1 MDSSKHKNISNLPL
15 SNQIAPNKLNLNY
28 LLGVGNFIHSACYC
42 RKLCDE
48 TIWIDNRKDCYSI
61 LKEAL
66 KDEQNTIPKDDLN
79 IALLYAAYS
88 GNLECIHLLLDSGA
102 DVTAVDGNFNN
113 AVMLAVTMG
122 RYYKDTSDAGTSD
135 HKYKYEDVVRVL
147 IQHGCPPN
155 EVNVYHKTPLIA
167 ACEFVHTEMVKLLL
181 EYIDFKDSDRS
192 TPLREADLMANLNL
206 PRLCSESRKIWHR
219 RTTPL
224 IVAVMRENRELVKVL
239 LDAKVPIDEGDFEGS
254 TALHYAV
261 VYYCPYFVE
270 LLLDAGADVNSVNL
284 SMVSPLMKACRSKDE
299 DVMLILLRR
308 GAKVTVPQASN
319 RNSLG
324 WPFYSCVLSDAA
336 KFAPKDVMDA
346 LCEAADDLDHEACLF
361 SPLSDAVAAKNIV
374 AAKCLI
380 YYGCSLDTHSNVRLL
395 GKGQKTLLQI
405 SIEEKNLDV
414 IRLLYEAG
422 AFTCKSLYECYKD
435 MIIRKDC
442 LGNPELMEMLE
453 MFACNPP
460 SLIHICRKTVREA
473 IQKPLPRTVPCLG
486 LPRPVKGFLLYND
499 I

>member
-1 MDSSKHKNISNLPL
+1 MCNES
-15 SNQIAPNKLNLNY
+15 
-28 LLGVGNFIHSACYC
+28 VW
-42 RKLCDE
+42 R
-48 TIWIDNRKDCYSI
+48 DNGKDCYSI

-66 KDEQNTIPKDDLN
+66 KDGQTTIPKDDLN

-88 GNLECIHLLLDSGA
+88 GNLECVCLLLESGA

-122 RYYKDTSDAGTSD
+122 GCYKDTRDAGTSD
-135 HKYKYEDVVRVL
+135 HKYKYKDVVRVL
-147 IQHGCPPN
+147 IRHECPLN
-155 EVNVYHKTPLIA
+155 KVNVYHKTPLIA
-167 ACEFVHTEMVKLLL
+167 ACEFEHIEMVNLLL
-181 EYIDFKDSDRS
+181 EYIDFKDSDKS
-192 TPLREADLMANLNL
+192 TPLREDYLMANSNL
-206 PRLCSESRKIWHR
+206 PMLCSESRKIWHR
-219 RTTPL
+219 RMTPL

-254 TALHYAV
+254 TALHHAV
-261 VYYCPYFVE
+261 VCYCIYFVE
-270 LLLDAGADVNSVNL
+270 LLLDAGADVDSVNL
-284 SMVSPLMKACRSKDE
+284 NMVSPLLEACRSKDE

-308 GAKVTVPQASN
+308 GAKVTVPQAAG
-319 RNSLG
+319 RIGLG
-324 WPFYSCVLSDAA
+324 RPFCYCVLSEAA

-380 YYGCSLDTHSNVRLL
+380 YYGCSLDTPSNVRLL
-395 GKGQKTLLQI
+395 GTGQKTLLQI
-405 SIEEKNLDV
+405 SIEKMNLDV

-435 MIIRKDC
+435 MIIREDC

-499 I
+499 IYQKPLSC